1 MNREIEEEPAK
12 ARDPFS
18 RMGEEMKRYFWIK
31 IRALLVAVL
40 FLSAACQSVYVGRDL
55 QAPSPETY
63 VIGPED
69 VLNIYVWKE
78 ETLSR
83 TVPVRVDGKVSL
95 PLVNDVQAAGLT
107 PPQLQEIVA
116 QKLRDFI
123 DDPVVSVIV
132 MESNSFKVYIS
143 GEVKNPGVH
152 RLRSETSLLQII
164 SMAGGFTEW
173 ANQKK
178 ILVIRKESGKE
189 VRMTVNYK
197 KMVKGKIPALVL
209 KPGDTIIVP

>member
-1 MNREIEEEPAK
+1 MR
-12 ARDPFS
+12 
-18 RMGEEMKRYFWIK
+18 RYFRVEIPVF
-31 IRALLVAVL
+31 LTVVL
-40 FLSAACQSVYVGRDL
+40 FISTACQPFHLSKTLEGAEPV
-55 QAPSPETY
+55 PY

-78 ETLSR
+78 ESLSR
-83 TVPVRVDGKVSL
+83 TVPVRVDGKISL
-95 PLVNDVQAAGLT
+95 PLANEVQAAGLT

-116 QKLRDFI
+116 EKLKDFI

-143 GEVKNPGVH
+143 GEVKTPGVH
-152 RLRSETSLLQII
+152 RLRSETSLIQVIP
-164 SMAGGFTEW
+164 MVGGFTEW
-173 ANQKK
+173 SNPKK
-178 ILVIRKESGKE
+178 ILVIRREGGRE

-197 KMVKGKIPALVL
+197 KMVNGKVPELFL

>member
-1 MNREIEEEPAK
+1 MR
-12 ARDPFS
+12 
-18 RMGEEMKRYFWIK
+18 RYCRVDIS
-31 IRALLVAVL
+31 ALLATIL
-40 FLSAACQSVYVGRDL
+40 IFLAACQPVYLSKSLDRT
-55 QAPSPETY
+55 SPEVY

-69 VLNIYVWKE
+69 VLNVYVWKE

-83 TVPVRVDGKVSL
+83 TVPVRVDGKISL
-95 PLVNDVQAAGLT
+95 PLVNEVQAAGLT

-116 QKLRDFI
+116 EKLKEFI

-132 MESNSFKVYIS
+132 MESNSFRVFVS
-143 GEVKNPGVH
+143 GEIKTPGVH

-164 SMAGGFTEW
+164 PMVGGFTEW

-178 ILVIRKESGKE
+178 VLVIRREDGRE
-189 VRMTVNYK
+189 VRMTVNYR
-197 KMVKGKIPALVL
+197 KMVDGKVPALIL